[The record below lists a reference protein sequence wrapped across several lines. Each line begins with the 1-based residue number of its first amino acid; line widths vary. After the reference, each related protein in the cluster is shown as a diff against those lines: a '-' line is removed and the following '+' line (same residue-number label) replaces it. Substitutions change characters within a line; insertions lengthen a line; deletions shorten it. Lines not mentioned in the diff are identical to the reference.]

1 MLLPLLFAL
10 TSTAVAYNYNSQ
22 GLDWTGNCSSG
33 VEQSPINLVQS
44 SSTVDSDESLY
55 LELNV
60 EKADGTG
67 GFTADSYK
75 VEGTFGSVVAKS
87 NSTEDTLTIGSF
99 HFHAPSEHT
108 IDDSNHDLEMHSILT
123 DSNGQRYGVI
133 GILFKT
139 GSSNDFI
146 QDVIDGN
153 GTTSSIDYPEAFNGI
168 TAMKNFWYYK
178 GSLTT
183 PDCDEGLNWH
193 VWADVQELS
202 SEQLKFFTDAW
213 AGDNSFGAGNGNNR
227 LVQPLNSRTLTY
239 YDSSDEGSAA
249 GLLLVG
255 LFWLLV

>member
-10 TSTAVAYNYNSQ
+10 ASTTVAYNYNSQ
-22 GLDWTGNCSSG
+22 GLDWTGTCSSG
-33 VEQSPINLVQS
+33 VEQSPINLAQS
-44 SSTVDSDESLY
+44 SSTVDSGESLY
-55 LELNV
+55 LELGIQ
-60 EKADGTG
+60 KAEGTG
-67 GFTADSYK
+67 GFTDDSYK
-75 VEGTFGSVVAKS
+75 VEGAFGSVIAKS
-87 NSTEDTLTIGSF
+87 NSTQTTLTIGSF

-108 IDDSNHDLEMHSILT
+108 IDGSNHDLEMHSILN
-123 DSNGQRYGVI
+123 DSDEQLYGVI

-146 QDVIDGN
+146 QEVIDGN
-153 GTTSSIDYPEAFNGI
+153 GTTRSIDYPEAFNGI

-178 GSLTT
+178 GSLTI
-183 PDCDEGLNWH
+183 PDCQEGLNWH

-239 YDSSDEGSAA
+239 YDSNDEGSAA
-249 GLLLVG
+249 ELLLAG
-255 LFWLLV
+255 LFWLLA